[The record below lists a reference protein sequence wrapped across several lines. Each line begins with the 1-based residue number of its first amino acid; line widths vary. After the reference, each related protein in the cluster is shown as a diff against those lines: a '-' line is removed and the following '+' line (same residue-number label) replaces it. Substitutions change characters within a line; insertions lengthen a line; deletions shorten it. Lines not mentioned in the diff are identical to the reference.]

1 VHNNIAI
8 RVLQA
13 VIGKLFASA
22 VLGVLARIIFLKLG
36 SLEIDP
42 TRFSIPSNAF
52 LQNSREKH
60 EIWLEILNL
69 YFPRQI

>member
-1 VHNNIAI
+1 MGPPVDEYIY
-8 RVLQA
+8 Q
-13 VIGKLFASA
+13 SA
-22 VLGVLARIIFLKLG
+22 DKRGARIIIFLKLG
-36 SLEIDP
+36 SLEFDP